1 MISVGM
7 ARELVDQDPEKLR
20 PNRPSCDPT
29 TRGVMTITCFPSR
42 LSRVRVPSPAPRNLT
57 YLYHFYPHRHCSRFV
72 ETSRFDGRFHELL
85 ISRHKAKAARETR
98 TTGSIRRTLA
108 ISARYRKALIG
119 KITRPGTP
127 AAPGMQ
133 HALRLVEE
141 RPEGETS
148 LTRSCFSGPVHL
160 STTHGGN

>member
-7 ARELVDQDPEKLR
+7 ARELVDQDPENSR
-20 PNRPSCDPT
+20 SDRPSCDPT
-29 TRGVMTITCFPSR
+29 RRGVMTITCFPSR

-72 ETSRFDGRFHELL
+72 ETSPFDGLFHELF

-119 KITRPGTP
+119 RITRPAHRRLP
-127 AAPGMQ
+127 ACNM
-133 HALRLVEE
+133 H
-141 RPEGETS
+141 
-148 LTRSCFSGPVHL
+148 
-160 STTHGGN
+160 